1 MSKKDS
7 RNDMAKKGL
16 LFGAGA
22 ALAAVCPPAAIGLAA
37 ATFLGSARKYAKS
50 GDVRDAQGLVTGY
63 CDLSGGP
70 GSRDK

>member
-7 RNDMAKKGL
+7 RNGMAKKGL
-16 LFGAGA
+16 FLGAGA

-63 CDLSGGP
+63 SDLSGGS